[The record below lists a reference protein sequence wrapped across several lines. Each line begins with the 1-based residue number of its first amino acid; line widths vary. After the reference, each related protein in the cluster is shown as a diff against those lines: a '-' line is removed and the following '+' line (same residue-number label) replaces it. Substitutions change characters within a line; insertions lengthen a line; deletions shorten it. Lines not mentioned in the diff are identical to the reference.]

1 MLQVGACKADFLL
14 IRGHMHAGGDS
25 RIAYILAGLL
35 STGVSR
41 DVLTARHLIPD
52 DG

>member
-1 MLQVGACKADFLL
+1 MLQLGACKADWLL

-25 RIAYILAGLL
+25 RRAYILAGLL

-41 DVLTARHLIPD
+41 DILVARHLRPD